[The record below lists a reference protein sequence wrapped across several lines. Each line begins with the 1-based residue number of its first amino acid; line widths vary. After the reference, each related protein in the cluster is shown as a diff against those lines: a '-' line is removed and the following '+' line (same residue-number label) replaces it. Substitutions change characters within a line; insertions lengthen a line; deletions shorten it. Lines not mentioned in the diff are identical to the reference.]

1 MTAVDMAR
9 KRAAFRLDERIL
21 GALEEA
27 AKASGRSRNA
37 WLEYH
42 LFNLFKSTGHLTE
55 ETEPLGETR
64 GGLRSQSK
72 EEATDDEK

>member
-21 GALEEA
+21 DALEDA
-27 AKASGRSRNA
+27 AKSSGRSRNA

-42 LFNLFKSTGHLTE
+42 LFNLFKSTGHLKE

-64 GGLRSQSK
+64 GGDRTK
-72 EEATDDEK
+72 TEPKND